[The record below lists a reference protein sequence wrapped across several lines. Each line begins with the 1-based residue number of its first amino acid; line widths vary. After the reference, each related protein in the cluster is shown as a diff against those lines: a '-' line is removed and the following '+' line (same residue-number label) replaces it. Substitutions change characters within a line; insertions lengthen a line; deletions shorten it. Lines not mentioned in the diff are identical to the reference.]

1 MDSVTLAIGA
11 IIVVLDDVVVFNVA
25 AVVGGGIVVIGAFV
39 ASASIAVSG
48 AYVMDAP
55 AVDSDFVRVIQLSIL
70 KLFLAGIIIKSVP
83 PWKAF
88 SAKFNVSG

>member
-1 MDSVTLAIGA
+1 MDSATLAIDA
-11 IIVVLDDVVVFNVA
+11 IIVALDDVVVVNA
-25 AVVGGGIVVIGAFV
+25 SAVVVGDIVVIGALV

-48 AYVMDAP
+48 AYVIDAP

-70 KLFLAGIIIKSVP
+70 TLFLAGIIIKSVP

-88 SAKFNVSG
+88 SA